1 MTRRAGRWMRGF
13 LVPVLA
19 IAAGAAHADPVTS
32 DYVVKG
38 SMAAAWGIG
47 HRPGTEAILFA
58 FNELAPK
65 ESEAPKEGETSKTGP
80 RLTFSIT
87 QWSYDAGGWVRRQ
100 WFGDAPLDPE
110 TFKIGAEMADA
121 TLGATVT
128 GILEER
134 SETGATVYRD
144 VPGTVQIQWGSGY
157 GGVGNTVLAYIYQT
171 PSYTA
176 KLQSQGSGRSA
187 TASITVAVDALGEPM
202 TFWGFGSISAVQEG
216 SLAITMP

>member
-1 MTRRAGRWMRGF
+1 MTRKAGRWMRGF

-47 HRPGTEAILFA
+47 NRPGTEAILFA
-58 FNELAPK
+58 FRELAPR
-65 ESEAPKEGETSKTGP
+65 ESETPASGP

-87 QWSYDAGGWVRRQ
+87 QWSFDAAGWVRRQ
-100 WFGDAPLDPE
+100 WFGDAPLEPE
-110 TFKIGAEMADA
+110 MFKIGTGLSE
-121 TLGATVT
+121 ATVEAT
-128 GILEER
+128 VSGTLEAR
-134 SETGATVYRD
+134 SETGASVSRD
-144 VPGTVQIQWGSGY
+144 VPGKVQIRWGSGY
-157 GGVGNTVLAYIYQT
+157 GGVGNSVLAYIYQT

-176 KLQSQGSGRSA
+176 KLQSQGTGRSA

-202 TFWGFGSISAVQEG
+202 TFWGFGSITNVREG
-216 SLAITMP
+216 ALAITMP